1 MEAGDEHLTAH
12 ELRARI
18 EEQRALRATLINDR
32 ATADNEVAEARE
44 RQRLRRELEKER
56 YANAAVRGEVLSLR
70 GQRRTIDNDLAENM
84 PGAPRPTEQKRPPSS
99 SALAKSTVTYASNVA
114 KHEFVWEVQGL
125 SWLEQQLTQEGRECT
140 NSNIFQVDPTDG
152 YSTYMLVFSPRG
164 GSLEH
169 EADDDYQVFDSI
181 PRGTLALIRRAD
193 DYGTNLCYR
202 FFVRDAS
209 LEFQPLGEATRV
221 AVPAREG
228 DEPACFVG
236 GPLHSDS
243 KGLFGLSFDELLGSE
258 WVKDDSICFKVC
270 IEEAVMKE
278 HPSGGQIRVG
288 KTDVVYEHKPPS
300 VEVPPP
306 TLQADFLSLLTE
318 GRHSDVTIEAAFG
331 EAAPVAFSAHTIIL
345 SQRSDVFAAAF
356 SHEMRESATRTLT
369 VTDVPPPAL
378 KALLHFLY
386 TDDFDEVLKV
396 LREEATHA
404 AGTDAGDAASS
415 SAGSSSAAPISCAP
429 EDAQQSIAQ
438 LQAVLAAA
446 HKYGVLRLLRW
457 AEGQL
462 CDKLSCEMACSLLSL
477 AHVYG
482 ATELE
487 RNCLAFMKAN
497 MPNGASGHSRR
508 LCGARARVPRQV
520 PCQARRVC
528 DAPARGPRQVQHAL
542 RGHRDMHCAGVD
554 PAEEEPGRKRKRD
567 DE

>member
-1 MEAGDEHLTAH
+1 
-12 ELRARI
+12 
-18 EEQRALRATLINDR
+18 
-32 ATADNEVAEARE
+32 
-44 RQRLRRELEKER
+44 
-56 YANAAVRGEVLSLR
+56 
-70 GQRRTIDNDLAENM
+70 M

-228 DEPACFVG
+228 YEPACFVG
-236 GPLHSDS
+236 GPDLHSDS

-356 SHEMRESATRTLT
+356 SHEMRESSTRTLT

-396 LREEATHA
+396 LREE
-404 AGTDAGDAASS
+404 GSSEASS
-415 SAGSSSAAPISCAP
+415 SSSGAAASGGASSGAA
-429 EDAQQSIAQ
+429 EQSIAQ

-497 MPNGASGHSRR
+497 MANVVK
-508 LCGARARVPRQV
+508 RADF
-520 PCQARRVC
+520 AAL
-528 DAPARGPRQVQHAL
+528 APEAL
-542 RGHRDMHCAGVD
+542 VKFNMHCAGVD